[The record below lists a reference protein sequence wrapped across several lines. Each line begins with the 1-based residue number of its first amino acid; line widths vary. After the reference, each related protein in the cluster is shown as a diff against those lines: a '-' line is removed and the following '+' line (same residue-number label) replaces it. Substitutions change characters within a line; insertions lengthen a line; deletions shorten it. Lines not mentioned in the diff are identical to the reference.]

1 MVKSNY
7 NLNYN
12 CDDMTKDKGYFCSDS
27 QDYNIQANNINNNM
41 KIINII
47 AIILIIKII
56 ADINIY

>member
-1 MVKSNY
+1 
-7 NLNYN
+7 
-12 CDDMTKDKGYFCSDS
+12 MTKDKGYFCSDS
-27 QDYNIQANNINNNM
+27 QDYNINNI